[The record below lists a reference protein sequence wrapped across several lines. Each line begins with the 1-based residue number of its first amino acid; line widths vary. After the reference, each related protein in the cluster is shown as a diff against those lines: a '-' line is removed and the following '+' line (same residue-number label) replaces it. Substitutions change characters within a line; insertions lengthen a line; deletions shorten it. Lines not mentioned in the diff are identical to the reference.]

1 MHPNDQ
7 NSYKTFGGGDDITF
21 SNLEQ
26 DEEQHPLYRL
36 FRSFGVKIV
45 TQPVEEEEID
55 DECDFDIRMTDVP
68 EEVLEAYTEPDILEV
83 RIATIGKQFWTR
95 TPRKRLLASVLL
107 LTLVALLVSISSF
120 GHATLSLFPLFS
132 GTPQVKQS
140 LNVRSGVSF
149 DFPASYEEEN
159 YLSFGPNSS
168 VMVTARPIPNYC
180 ATGTM
185 LGQGRQI
192 GNFPVWSVGID
203 DAATVHLPPLMLP
216 TIINW
221 KGWVIPL
228 HVRGRYNYVSSI
240 SLTVF
245 NLNDASSPLLQDR
258 YTPVADMH
266 LFLDT
271 KHVTSVTGTGL
282 HAIGTWDVS
291 LYIPNAGCYGLSAS
305 WGRGHWLINFA
316 AGK

>member
-7 NSYKTFGGGDDITF
+7 NSHKAFDDEDDIIF

-26 DEEQHPLYRL
+26 DEEQHPLDRL
-36 FRSFGVKIV
+36 FRFLSVKLV
-45 TQPVEEEEID
+45 TQPVEEEEVD

-68 EEVLEAYTEPDILEV
+68 EEVLEAYAEPDILEV

-107 LTLVALLVSISSF
+107 LTLVALLIGISSF

-140 LNVRSGVSF
+140 LNVRSGVSL
-149 DFPASYEEEN
+149 DSPASHEEEN
-159 YLSFGPNSS
+159 YLSFGPNTS
-168 VMVTARPIPNYC
+168 VMVTARAIPNYC

-185 LGQGRQI
+185 LGQGRQK
-192 GNFPVWSVGID
+192 GNYPVWPVGID
-203 DAATVHLPPLMLP
+203 DTAIVHLPLLLLP
-216 TIINW
+216 TIKNW

-245 NLNDASSPLLQDR
+245 NLNNTSSPLLQDR

-271 KHVTSVTGTGL
+271 KHVASVTGTGL
-282 HAIGTWDVS
+282 RAIATWDVS